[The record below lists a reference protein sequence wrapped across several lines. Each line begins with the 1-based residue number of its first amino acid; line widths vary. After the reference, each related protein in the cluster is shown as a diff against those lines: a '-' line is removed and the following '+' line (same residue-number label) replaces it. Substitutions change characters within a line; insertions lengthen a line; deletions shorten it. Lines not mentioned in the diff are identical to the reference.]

1 MYNNQMNI
9 QQFVGRLVKD
19 PALKTTQNGKLLMVF
34 PFAYNTFAKTDDSG
48 STANFID
55 VEAWDKL
62 ADFHAPR
69 LKKGMEVVIRG
80 TLMQRRWKDQ
90 ENKTRSVFKIVA
102 RAIVVSDLKR
112 RPDPDHVREAA

>member
-1 MYNNQMNI
+1 MYNNPMNF

-19 PALKTTQNGKLLMVF
+19 PTLKTTPSGKLLMVF
-34 PFAYNTFAKTDDSG
+34 PFAYNTVSKTDDAG
-48 STANFID
+48 SNTCFID
-55 VEAWDKL
+55 VEAWERL

-80 TLMQRRWKDQ
+80 SLVQRRWKDQ
-90 ENKTRSVFKIVA
+90 ENKLRSTYKIVA

-112 RPDPDHVREAA
+112 RPQPEHLREAA

>member
-1 MYNNQMNI
+1 MYNREMNI

-19 PALKTTQNGKLLMVF
+19 PTLKTTPGGKLVMVF
-34 PFAYNTFAKTDDSG
+34 PFAYNTPGKTDASG

-69 LKKGMEVVIRG
+69 LKKGMEVLIKG
-80 TLMQRRWKDQ
+80 NLMQRRWKDADD
-90 ENKTRSVFKIVA
+90 KTRSTFKIVA
-102 RAIVVSDLKR
+102 RGIVVSDLKR
-112 RPDPDHVREAA
+112 RPEPDHIRQAA